1 MKNKKIFL
9 KASLLAA
16 SLVSA
21 PVMASD
27 DTFAVQRG
35 IVGKGEGNDTYVLS
49 ANLIDAD
56 AQITISDTQG
66 GNSLQLIGG
75 LSIASSI
82 VAADTA
88 QLTLSNGAV
97 ITVLG
102 ASNMTYTLGGDPLS
116 GVAGNS
122 KDYQGFASDALGVT
136 LPSTGTASGGAS
148 DINSDGTATVT
159 PATDTGDGS
168 DSGDTDTGETVSVD
182 FTVVSHTDSGF
193 EDMNRKVTVFG
204 IPIYA
209 ATGVEESRLVH
220 AAHIMAQ
227 YLDNNED
234 GVIDNQAI
242 MDRMLAA
249 KAYLFMWK
257 TEADK
262 ESINPP
268 DDMAGQDL
276 GNDETIPE
284 WHTNGHQG
292 QFDAA
297 LEEVWH
303 LITHN
308 GYSAEYA
315 NAFGENTGSLLSN
328 AMDVARGGQF
338 ITIPASYPQG
348 AWYTYFDESCD
359 YTCMATEYFYWGMTS
374 LLGAQA
380 GRLEDIQEEWQP
392 NTSALVQSTDS
403 ALYNL
408 LIDVQYKLPT
418 VLPDGSYKN

>member
-1 MKNKKIFL
+1 MKNKKRLL
-9 KASLLAA
+9 KVSILAA
-16 SLVSA
+16 SLI
-21 PVMASD
+21 PGLVMASD
-27 DTFAVQRG
+27 DIFAIQRG

-49 ANLIDAD
+49 SSLIDD
-56 AQITISDTQG
+56 NAQITISDTQG
-66 GNSLQLIGG
+66 SNSLQLIGG
-75 LSIASSI
+75 LSISSSI
-82 VAADTA
+82 VATDTA

-97 ITVLG
+97 VTVLG
-102 ASNMTYTLGGDPLS
+102 ASSMTYTLGGDPLTGVS
-116 GVAGNS
+116 GIS
-122 KDYQGFASDALGVT
+122 KDYQSFASDTLGVT
-136 LPSTGTASGGAS
+136 LSSTGTANGGAS
-148 DINSDGTATVT
+148 DINSDGSATVT
-159 PATDTGDGS
+159 PVTDTG
-168 DSGDTDTGETVSVD
+168 GDTDTGGVVSVD
-182 FTVVSHTDSGF
+182 FTAVSHTDSGF
-193 EDMNRKVTVFG
+193 EDMNRKITVFG

-220 AAHIMAQ
+220 AANIMAQ

-234 GVIDNQAI
+234 GVIDNQAV

-315 NAFGENTGSLLSN
+315 DAFGENTGSLLAN

-374 LLGAQA
+374 LLGAQVE
-380 GRLEDIQEEWQP
+380 RLSDIQEEWQP

-408 LIDVQYKLPT
+408 LTDSQYKLPT
-418 VLPDGSYKN
+418 ILPDGSYKN